1 MRLPVDCMLTE
12 DHVGSSSDS
21 DSSDSAARTLSG
33 DGKRGCPADRALD
46 RGRSQNNVRRVS
58 RPENQSSTGPAAPRH
73 AAPPEETPSV
83 FFDAA
88 SNNARAAIDEGR
100 FRVVEEPHD
109 ADLLWMRKGYRDWFE
124 QLRPFQLLNH
134 LPNENAVTDKGF
146 LAEHLKQ
153 FDRVQTAFDFGM
165 KDLVQETYCLY
176 IPDEATRFFGQLP
189 LADSK
194 DNLWILKPC
203 TSSRGRGI
211 RILWQFDELRKAF
224 AYPATYDFDPQKDRY
239 VIQRYIK
246 NPLLL
251 QGRKSEIRIYWL
263 VASLDPLL
271 VLMYREGTVRLNTM
285 PFSLDD
291 FDNTLVHVTNVFQQK
306 SHPDYDP
313 SVVLKWSF
321 SDWENYLIRDLKLA
335 PENYVEGHLKPQL
348 KRMLSFVIRAAVP
361 SLEHQPATGL
371 FFGLLGADIIFDD
384 KLHPWLTEIQKGPGL
399 SFDDAI
405 KKKVIPP
412 MLNEAVAIMLE
423 VRRRKRDG
431 LSLKELDA
439 VRRFEWVIRQG

>member
-1 MRLPVDCMLTE
+1 MY
-12 DHVGSSSDS
+12 
-21 DSSDSAARTLSG
+21 
-33 DGKRGCPADRALD
+33 LD
-46 RGRSQNNVRRVS
+46 
-58 RPENQSSTGPAAPRH
+58 P
-73 AAPPEETPSV
+73 
-83 FFDAA
+83 A
-88 SNNARAAIDEGR
+88 SNNARAALEEGKFR
-100 FRVVEEPHD
+100 FVEEPRD
-109 ADLLWMRKGYRDWFE
+109 ADLIWMRKGYREWFD

-153 FDRVQTAFDFGM
+153 FDRVQTSFDFGM

-176 IPDEATRFFGQLP
+176 IPEEVTRFFGQLP

-211 RILWQFDELRKAF
+211 RILWQFDELRKFF

-271 VLMYREGTVRLNTM
+271 VLMYREGTVRLNSL
-285 PFSLDD
+285 PFNLDD

-335 PENYVEGHLKPQL
+335 PENYVEGYLKPQL
-348 KRMLSFVIRAAVP
+348 KRMLSFVVRAAVD
-361 SLEHQPATGL
+361 SLAQVPPDGL

-384 KLHPWLTEIQKGPGL
+384 QLHPWLTEIQKGPGL

-405 KKKVIPP
+405 KQKVIPP

-423 VRRRKRDG
+423 VRRRKRAG

-439 VRRFEWVIRQG
+439 VRGFEWVIREA